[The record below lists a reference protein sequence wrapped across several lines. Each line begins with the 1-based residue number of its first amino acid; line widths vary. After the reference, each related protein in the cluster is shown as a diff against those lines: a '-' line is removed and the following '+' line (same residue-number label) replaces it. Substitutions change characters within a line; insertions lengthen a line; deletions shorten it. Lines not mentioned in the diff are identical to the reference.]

1 MKLRSI
7 PLFLAGDRAAIL
19 DLAASRWTL
28 PIGFLFVLS
37 ASLARNYDGADLLHE
52 YKVLTHGLA
61 ASIVNSLILFMVVHT
76 CAEARREPHHP
87 PLPHFGRAYLVF
99 LGLFWMTAPMGW
111 LYGIPFERMYEA
123 PVDAIRANL
132 WLLALVSIWRVVLI
146 TRVLAVLWGTGFGSL
161 IFLVLVFADIAV
173 FAAAHM
179 MPTPLIDFM
188 GGLQHSEEDALVGG
202 LTFALM
208 FWSVLLAPGLAIAAL
223 IGLKWFT
230 PAWFVPRPGTTS
242 EEREGGDDRRTVV
255 PRSAAAVAIGSVLFW
270 LIPMTVTQPE
280 QQNRREAEAMLRRGE
295 VADALAFMSNLK
307 RTDFPPVW
315 DPPPR
320 LGYGER
326 HPEMPDIVAAVQ
338 MPGTADWVLA
348 LYTAKILRYAKDR
361 FVSFARA
368 AEYGVGAYGLER
380 LRERESAFR
389 LLLSVDGGLS
399 TEEREAIEELLRVI
413 EEEAPREDEPPG
425 R

>member
-1 MKLRSI
+1 VKLRSI
-7 PLFLAGDRAAIL
+7 PLFLVGDRAAIL

-28 PIGFLFVLS
+28 SIGFLFVLS

-61 ASIVNSLILFMVVHT
+61 ASIVNSFILFSVVYT

-179 MPTPLIDFM
+179 MPAPLIDFM

-202 LTFALM
+202 LTFSLM
-208 FWSVLLAPGLAIAAL
+208 IWSVVLAPVLAIAAL
-223 IGLKWFT
+223 IGLKWFR
-230 PAWFVPRPGTTS
+230 PAWSVGPGATL
-242 EEREGGDDRRTVV
+242 EEREGRDAPRSGV

-270 LIPMTVTQPE
+270 LIPMAITQPE

-326 HPEMPDIVAAVQ
+326 TPEMPEVVAGVQ
-338 MPGTADWVLA
+338 LPDTADWVRS
-348 LYTAKILRYAKDR
+348 LYTGKILRYAKDR
-361 FVSFARA
+361 FGSFARA
-368 AEYGVGAYGLER
+368 AEYGVGAYGLEQ

-389 LLLSVDGGLS
+389 LLLTVDGGLS

-413 EEEAPREDEPPG
+413 EEEAATDEDSH